1 MSSQPHNDDPAAAG
15 QAHLNVA
22 ADQTLQE
29 FEKLVADLAQPN
41 YLFRLYVSGTSP
53 RSALAIKLVWTP
65 TDAAMGPSGD
75 MGYTWGHFEGRSK
88 DANGNPVVT
97 TGRYMTIWRKQP
109 DGNWKVVLDA
119 GANEPLNAGDCCKLP
134 AGD

>member
-1 MSSQPHNDDPAAAG
+1 MIPPAGG
-15 QAHLNVA
+15 QARLNVA

-88 DANGNPVVT
+88 DANGNPVVSS
-97 TGRYMTIWRKQP
+97 GRCMPIRRKHSP
-109 DGNWKVVLDA
+109 GTSNVL
-119 GANEPLNAGDCCKLP
+119 
-134 AGD
+134 